1 MRNWIIFFP
10 SHYCHVSYLNT
21 RLLSDENIVKRISWH
36 NGLLL
41 RTDDIDKYKLLCYTL
56 ALKHVHVEECS
67 AVQILTLGILKIFSN
82 INSSEQHHA
91 NIMVR

>member
-1 MRNWIIFFP
+1 M
-10 SHYCHVSYLNT
+10 
-21 RLLSDENIVKRISWH
+21 
-36 NGLLL
+36 LL

-56 ALKHVHVEECS
+56 ALKQHGKKCS
-67 AVQILTLGILKIFSN
+67 AVQMLILGILKIFSN

>member
-1 MRNWIIFFP
+1 M
-10 SHYCHVSYLNT
+10 
-21 RLLSDENIVKRISWH
+21 
-36 NGLLL
+36 LL

-56 ALKHVHVEECS
+56 ALKHVHVEGLQGKECS

-91 NIMVR
+91 DIMVR